1 LEIFDLKVTQRNTFG
16 KSSARELR
24 RQGLIPAVLY
34 GPKRESMPLTLSSL
48 DLDKIYKDSGT
59 EQVILK
65 LIIKNGGTKNAT
77 AMVKEVQTAPVT
89 NGYLHIDF
97 YEISLYEEVVVNV
110 SVGVTGK
117 SKGIERGGLLQVVR
131 HELEISCLPE
141 DMPDK
146 IEVDVTSL
154 DIGDSVH
161 IGDIELGDK
170 IRLLAAPGLT
180 VLTVVAP
187 TVEEEEEEVPEE
199 EAEEEE
205 EAVEAEAGES
215 EAPKKEAAEKEDTT

>member
-1 LEIFDLKVTQRNTFG
+1 MEIFDLKVTQRNTFG

-34 GPKRESMPLTLSSL
+34 GPKRESIPLTLSSL

-77 AMVKEVQTAPVT
+77 AMVKEVQTSPVT
-89 NGYLHIDF
+89 DRYLHIDF

-110 SVGVTGK
+110 PVAVTGK
-117 SKGIERGGLLQVVR
+117 SKGVERGGLLQVVR
-131 HELEISCLPE
+131 HELEISCLPA

-146 IEVDVTSL
+146 IEVDVTGL

-187 TVEEEEEEVPEE
+187 TVEEEEEEEVPEE
-199 EAEEEE
+199 EAEE

-215 EAPKKEAAEKEDTT
+215 EAPKKEAAKEEDTT